1 MYGCFLSQARQPPD
15 TQTHPHLGVLTP
27 AVSPPNP
34 GLPNS
39 VALSALPTWHSLP
52 NPVEPCPSP

>member
-27 AVSPPNP
+27 AVSPPQP
-34 GLPNS
+34 GAPQLCSP
-39 VALSALPTWHSLP
+39 LSSAHLA
-52 NPVEPCPSP
+52 